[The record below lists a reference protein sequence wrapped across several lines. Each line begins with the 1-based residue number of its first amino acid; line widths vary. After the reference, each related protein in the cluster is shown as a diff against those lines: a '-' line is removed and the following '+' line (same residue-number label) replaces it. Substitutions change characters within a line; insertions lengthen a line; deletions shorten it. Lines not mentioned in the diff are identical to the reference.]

1 MYRRRGGVRKHFAEW
16 YKINAGIDNLSC
28 YFYLN
33 FEQRN
38 KINEGLLEIV
48 GGGVELL
55 KGGGT
60 KKQEIVENMS
70 NCEMMVE
77 NSIFFPNSINT

>member
-1 MYRRRGGVRKHFAEW
+1 MRGYWKLRGG
-16 YKINAGIDNLSC
+16 
-28 YFYLN
+28 
-33 FEQRN
+33 
-38 KINEGLLEIV
+38 GLKE
-48 GGGVELL
+48 
-55 KGGGT
+55 GGGT